1 MRIEDV
7 MKLIN
12 AGFNKSEILVIAG
25 AEATPP
31 EPAQAAPEQDPQQ
44 TAAPAAPEQDPQ
56 QTAAPAAQPEQNAAI
71 EQLTQQVANLT
82 ALVQK
87 SNLFRMEQPA
97 AAPDSAEDVIASII
111 YPTYAGDNK

>member
-7 MKLIN
+7 MKLVN
-12 AGFNKSEILVIAG
+12 AGFNKSEILAIAG

-31 EPAQAAPEQDPQQ
+31 EPAQTPAEPEP
-44 TAAPAAPEQDPQ
+44 APAAPEQDPQ
-56 QTAAPAAQPEQNAAI
+56 PTAAPAAQPEQNAAI

>member
-31 EPAQAAPEQDPQQ
+31 EPAQ
-44 TAAPAAPEQDPQ
+44 AAPEQDPQ